1 MYAGDIKF
9 FLTQSSAI
17 EKTKVLGEPSVFSG
31 FWAIFVIGG
40 L

>member
-1 MYAGDIKF
+1 MYASNIKF

-17 EKTKVLGEPSVFSG
+17 EKTELLGEPSVLPG
-31 FWAIFVIGG
+31 FWAIFDIGV